1 MNLPTICDSRKK
13 LRISYLSLINYMAR
27 IDGQLD
33 KKEIS
38 LLRKMILK
46 FCLLD
51 QDSKKIF
58 TNKEFSK
65 KHYKA
70 HVDKPFYAGLEEFIV
85 SGPVV
90 AIAIEGIEAVELVRK
105 MVGATEPK
113 SAQPGTIRGDFS
125 HHSYGYADEKG
136 IAIKNLVHA
145 SGSLDDAKEEM
156 KIWFTDE
163 ELHKYNLVHEK
174 HTR

>member
-1 MNLPTICDSRKK
+1 MIQQTLVLLKPDAVERGLTG
-13 LRISYLSLINYMAR
+13 RI
-27 IDGQLD
+27 IDRFETAGL
-33 KKEIS
+33 KIIGM
-38 LLRKMILK
+38 KMVWI
-46 FCLLD
+46 D
-51 QDSKKIF
+51 
-58 TNKEFSK
+58 KEFSK

-70 HVDKPFYAGLEEFIV
+70 HVEKAFYAGLEKFIV

-90 AIAIEGIEAVELVRK
+90 AMAIEGIESVELVRK

-156 KIWFTDE
+156 KIWFTEE
-163 ELHKYNLVHEK
+163 ELHKYDLVHEK

>member
-1 MNLPTICDSRKK
+1 MIQQTLVLLKPDAVERGLTG
-13 LRISYLSLINYMAR
+13 RI
-27 IDGQLD
+27 IDRFETAGLKIIGMKMVWID
-33 KKEIS
+33 KN
-38 LLRKMILK
+38 
-46 FCLLD
+46 FA
-51 QDSKKIF
+51 
-58 TNKEFSK
+58 K

-70 HVDKPFYAGLEEFIV
+70 HVEKPFYAGLEEFII
-85 SGPVV
+85 SGPVI

-113 SAQPGTIRGDFS
+113 AAQPGTVRGDFS

-145 SGSLDDAKEEM
+145 SGDLEDAEKEM
-156 KIWFTDE
+156 KIWFNE
-163 ELHKYNLVHEK
+163 KELHKYQAVHEK